1 MPTVDKTVGGRTI
14 VAARTG
20 EVRPRRRRLAVAVPT
35 RYRNRPSP
43 VRVAI
48 YKTWEVSPSLGFTK
62 STTAVLQAIIAAG
75 VSADEPLAPIFARK
89 ATLAKMAQCSEVTVY
104 RAMRQLEDGG
114 WISRAEQVRLDDGSM
129 DIGLLS
135 ITKKLAALVGLWLEE
150 EVHGNDEESKRSQG
164 ADSVFI
170 TVNNKN
176 YSREQNRVGCESAPP
191 PLAVVGNGP
200 QQDRADG
207 ELGTQMKDGLI
218 AGSIYRR
225 ERSVDPKAS
234 VNYQST
240 QPGFVRIDGRS
251 VAQELVWLIEEKRLT
266 FGALFQL
273 QTLAKRVPGQT
284 LSDFVAYR
292 SERIK
297 QLPTTSDCYR
307 YLRKLISDGIDA
319 RYLCAQRAKQEHR
332 VMRRQQRDQA
342 AASRA
347 AWCRARHEM
356 TFLNTQTRA
365 TYRINAN
372 YGLLEVGENG
382 LPSSRPNLAITSK
395 FIKAVEE
402 GRLIPFVRE
411 EPVIN
416 RELGSRRLDEMAS
429 KFPWLRRKSKG
440 IDAVEGRA

>member
-1 MPTVDKTVGGRTI
+1 MPTVDKTVGSRTI
-14 VAARTG
+14 VASRTG
-20 EVRPRRRRLAVAVPT
+20 EMRPQRRRPAVAVPA

-43 VRVAI
+43 IRVAI
-48 YKTWEVSPSLGFTK
+48 YKTWEVSASLGFTK
-62 STTAVLQAIIAAG
+62 ATTAVLQAIIAAG
-75 VSADEPLAPIFARK
+75 VSADDPLAPIFARK
-89 ATLAKMAQCSEVTVY
+89 ATIAKMAQCSEVTVY
-104 RAMRQLEDGG
+104 RAMRQLEEGG
-114 WISRAEQVRLDDGSM
+114 WISRSEQVRLDDGSM

-135 ITKKLAALVGLWLEE
+135 ITKKLATLVGLWLEE
-150 EVHGNDEESKRSQG
+150 EVHGNTEESKRSQG
-164 ADSVFI
+164 EDLAPI
-170 TVNNKN
+170 TVNNN
-176 YSREQNRVGCESAPP
+176 DYSRPQNLGGSESTAP
-191 PLAVVGNGP
+191 AAAMAGNRP
-200 QQDRADG
+200 QQDRAEG
-207 ELGTQMKDGLI
+207 SLRTQMKDGLI
-218 AGSIYRR
+218 AGSIYRG
-225 ERSVDPKAS
+225 ERSIDPKAS

-347 AWCRARHEM
+347 AWCRARHDM

-402 GRLIPFVRE
+402 GRLVPFVKE
-411 EPVIN
+411 EPAIN
-416 RELGSRRLDEMAS
+416 RELGSRRLDEMAK
-429 KFPWLRRKSKG
+429 KFPWLRRKGKG
-440 IDAVEGRA
+440 GNAEEGRA

>member
-1 MPTVDKTVGGRTI
+1 MPTVTKTVGSGAI

-20 EVRPRRRRLAVAVPT
+20 GVRPRRRRPAVAVPA
-35 RYRNRPSP
+35 RYRNRPSQ

-48 YKTWEVSPSLGFTK
+48 YKTWEVSASLGFTK

-75 VSADEPLAPIFARK
+75 VAADDPLAPIFARK
-89 ATLAKMAQCSEVTVY
+89 STLAKMAECSEVTVY
-104 RAMRQLEDGG
+104 RAMRQLEDAG
-114 WISRAEQVRLDDGSM
+114 WISRSEQVRLDDGSM

-135 ITKKLAALVGLWLEE
+135 ITKKLAALVGLCLEE
-150 EVHGNDEESKRSQG
+150 EVHGSAEESKRSQDV
-164 ADSVFI
+164 DSEPV
-170 TVNNKN
+170 TVNNKEHSLTPN
-176 YSREQNRVGCESAPP
+176 MAGSDGAPRAAA
-191 PLAVVGNGP
+191 LVGNGP

-207 ELGTQMKDGLI
+207 EFGTQMKDGLI
-218 AGSIYRR
+218 AGPIYRGEQR
-225 ERSVDPKAS
+225 VDPKAS

-240 QPGFVRIDGRS
+240 RPGFVRIEGRS

-297 QLPTTSDCYR
+297 QLPTTADCYR
-307 YLRKLISDGIDA
+307 YLKKLISDGIDA

-332 VMRRQQRDQA
+332 VMRRQQRDTA

-356 TFLNTQTRA
+356 TFLNTQTGV

-372 YGLLEVGENG
+372 HGLLELGENG
-382 LPSSRPNLAITSK
+382 LPTSKPNLAITSK

-402 GRLIPFVRE
+402 GRLVPFVRE

-416 RELGSRRLDEMAS
+416 RELGNRRLDEMAT
-429 KFPWLRRKSKG
+429 KFPWLRRKGRGSQ
-440 IDAVEGRA
+440 AEEGRA